1 MPQPYHPVDTQHV
14 LMLLRQW
21 LKAAAPPEGVDWLDR
36 VRGALNDAAPDDVF
50 FAAFAQVPRK
60 VGTAALRLRPDDR
73 AEAERAR
80 AGWRPTL
87 WTADQAARTALLLVY
102 DDSDGAGYGDML
114 ARLLRSGD
122 HHQAAALY
130 RALPL
135 LPYPERHLHWAQE
148 ALRADDRALF
158 EAVALFNPYPADHF
172 DEACWNRMILK
183 AAFLGV
189 AVAGIVGLERRANT
203 VLAHELRDF
212 ARQRRM
218 AGQRVPPDMWR
229 AAGDKV
235 ANHVAD
241 ELATEL
247 DGPDPDM
254 AMAAALALSHSR
266 DPRAAEALARRPELA
281 EAVRSG
287 HLTWDRLAAGSP
299 SLRAVG

>member
-1 MPQPYHPVDTQHV
+1 MPKPYHPVDTQHV

-36 VRGALNDAAPDDVF
+36 VRDALNDAAPDSVF
-50 FAAFAQVPRK
+50 VTAFAHAPRR

-73 AEAERAR
+73 AEAERVR

-87 WTADQAARTALLLVY
+87 WTADQAARATLLLVY
-102 DDSDGAGYGDML
+102 DDSDADGYGDML

-122 HHQAAALY
+122 HTQAAALY

-135 LPYPERHLHWAQE
+135 LPYPERHRPWALE
-148 ALRADDRALF
+148 ALRADDQRLF

-172 DEACWNRMILK
+172 DEAGWNRMILK

-189 AVAGIVGLERRANT
+189 PVSGIVGLEKRANT

-212 ARQRRM
+212 ARQRRE
-218 AGQRVPPDMWR
+218 AGQRVPIDMWQ
-229 AAGDKV
+229 AAGDRI
-235 ANHVAD
+235 ANHVVD
-241 ELATEL
+241 ELAAEL
-247 DGPDPDM
+247 DGPDVDM
-254 AMAAALALSHSR
+254 AMAAALALARSR
-266 DPRAAEALARRPELA
+266 DPRAAEALGKRPELA
-281 EAVRSG
+281 EAVRTG
-287 HLTWDRLAAGSP
+287 RLTWERLSAGSP

>member
-14 LMLLRQW
+14 LMMLRQW

-36 VRGALNDAAPDDVF
+36 VRDALNDAAPDGF
-50 FAAFAQVPRK
+50 FFSAFAQVPKK

-102 DDSDGAGYGDML
+102 DDSDPVGYGDML

-122 HHQAAALY
+122 RAQAVALY

-148 ALRADDRALF
+148 ALRADDRALL

-172 DEACWNRMILK
+172 DEAGWNRMILK

-189 AVAGIVGLERRANT
+189 PVAGVVGLERRANN

-212 ARQRRM
+212 ARQRRQS
-218 AGQRVPPDMWR
+218 GQRVPIDMWQ

-235 ANHVAD
+235 SNHVVD

-247 DGPDPDM
+247 DGPDVDV
-254 AMAAALALSHSR
+254 AMAAALALSKSR
-266 DPRAAEALARRPELA
+266 DPRAAEALSKRPELA
-281 EAVRSG
+281 EAVRTG
-287 HLTWDRLAAGSP
+287 RLTWERLASGSP
-299 SLRAVG
+299 TLRAVG

>member
-36 VRGALNDAAPDDVF
+36 MRDALNDAAPDGVF
-50 FAAFAQVPRK
+50 FTAFAQVPRT
-60 VGTAALRLRPDDR
+60 VGTAALRLRPEDR
-73 AEAERAR
+73 TQAERAR
-80 AGWRPTL
+80 AGWCPTL
-87 WTADQAARTALLLVY
+87 WTADQAARTTLLLVY
-102 DDSDGAGYGDML
+102 DDSDGDSYGDML

-122 HHQAAALY
+122 RAQVAALY

-135 LPYPERHLHWAQE
+135 LPYPERQRTWALE
-148 ALRADDRALF
+148 ALRADDHALF

-172 DEACWNRMILK
+172 DETGWNRMILK

-189 AVAGIVGLERRANT
+189 PMAGIVGLERRANA

-212 ARQRRM
+212 ARQRRQT
-218 AGQRVPPDMWR
+218 GQRVPVCMWQ

-235 ANHVAD
+235 CNNVVD
-241 ELATEL
+241 ELAAEL
-247 DGPDPDM
+247 DGPNVEM
-254 AMAAALALSHSR
+254 AMAAALALAHSR
-266 DPRAAEALARRPELA
+266 DPHAAEALARRPELA
-281 EAVRSG
+281 EAIRTG
-287 HLTWDRLAAGSP
+287 RLTWDRLASGSP